1 MSDNPNQQ
9 AAWLLERVG
18 FVTASQFKHLLAR
31 KKPTPAQAKAGELGE
46 YTAARDTYLWQL
58 VTERLTGRAT
68 EHYVNHAMQWGI
80 DQEGF
85 ARAEFVNRM
94 RLMVD
99 LVGFIKHPTLMCG
112 ASPDGVINGGDGLV
126 EFKCPTT
133 NTHLQTIMDGMDLM
147 HMAQLQGQM
156 WMTGAKE
163 VYFCSYDPR
172 LPRGMD
178 FFVDRI
184 DRDQAYI
191 DTLETEVC
199 KFLNDINDTIATLEE
214 KSK

>member
-18 FVTASQFKHLLAR
+18 FVTASQFKHLLPG
-31 KKPTPAQAKAGELGE
+31 KKGGYL
-46 YTAARDTYLWQL
+46 AARDTYKWQL

-68 EHYVNHAMQWGI
+68 EHYVNQAMQWGI

-85 ARAEFVNRM
+85 ARDAFTRKTG
-94 RLMVD
+94 LAVD
-99 LVGFIKHPTLMCG
+99 LVGFIKHPVLMAG
-112 ASPDGVINGGDGLV
+112 ASPDGVLDGGEGLV

-133 NTHLQTIMDGMDLM
+133 NTHLQTIMDGMDPM
-147 HMAQLQGQM
+147 HMAQVQGQM

-163 VYFCSYDPR
+163 VYFCSYDSR

-199 KFLNDINDTIATLEE
+199 KFLNEINATISMLQE
-214 KSK
+214 KAK

>member
-18 FVTASQFKHLLAR
+18 FVTASQFKHLLPG
-31 KKPTPAQAKAGELGE
+31 KKGGYL
-46 YTAARDTYLWQL
+46 AARDTYKWQL

-68 EHYVNHAMQWGI
+68 EHYVNQAMQWGI

-85 ARAEFVNRM
+85 ARAEFVQRM
-94 RLMVD
+94 HLMVD
-99 LVGFIKHPTLMCG
+99 LVGFIKHPTLMVG

-133 NTHLQTIMDGMDLM
+133 NTHLQTIMNGMDPM
-147 HMAQLQGQM
+147 HMPQLQGQM

-199 KFLNDINDTIATLEE
+199 KFLNEINATISMLQE
-214 KSK
+214 KAK

>member
-18 FVTASQFKHLLAR
+18 FVTASQFKHLLPG
-31 KKPTPAQAKAGELGE
+31 KKGGYL
-46 YTAARDTYLWQL
+46 AARDTYKWQL
-58 VTERLTGRAT
+58 ITERLTGRAT
-68 EHYVNHAMQWGI
+68 EHYVNQAMQWGI

-85 ARAEFVNRM
+85 ARAEFVQRM
-94 RLMVD
+94 HLMVD
-99 LVGFIKHPTLMCG
+99 LVGFIKHPVLMVG
-112 ASPDGVINGGDGLV
+112 ASPDGIINGGDGLV

-133 NTHLQTIMDGMDLM
+133 NTHLQTIMDGMDPM
-147 HMAQLQGQM
+147 HMPQLQGQM

-172 LPRGMD
+172 LPKGMD

-199 KFLNDINDTIATLEE
+199 KFLNEINETISMLQE
-214 KSK
+214 KAK

>member
-18 FVTASQFKHLLAR
+18 FVTASQFKHLLPG
-31 KKPTPAQAKAGELGE
+31 KKGGYL
-46 YTAARDTYLWQL
+46 AARDTYKWQL

-68 EHYVNHAMQWGI
+68 EHYVNQAMQWGI

-85 ARAEFVNRM
+85 ARAEFVQRM
-94 RLMVD
+94 HLMVD
-99 LVGFIKHPTLMCG
+99 LVGFIKHPTLMVG

-133 NTHLQTIMDGMDLM
+133 NTHLQTIMDGMDPM
-147 HMAQLQGQM
+147 HMPQLQGQM

-199 KFLNDINDTIATLEE
+199 KFLNEINDTIAMLQE
-214 KSK
+214 KAK

>member
-1 MSDNPNQQ
+1 
-9 AAWLLERVG
+9 
-18 FVTASQFKHLLAR
+18 
-31 KKPTPAQAKAGELGE
+31 
-46 YTAARDTYLWQL
+46 
-58 VTERLTGRAT
+58 
-68 EHYVNHAMQWGI
+68 
-80 DQEGF
+80 
-85 ARAEFVNRM
+85 M

-133 NTHLQTIMDGMDLM
+133 NTHLQTIMDGMDPM

-191 DTLETEVC
+191 DTLEAEVC
-199 KFLNDINDTIATLEE
+199 KFLNEINETIAKLQE
-214 KSK
+214 KAQ

>member
-18 FVTASQFKHLLAR
+18 YVTASQFKHLMAR
-31 KKPTPAQAKAGELGE
+31 KKPTAAQVKAGEPGE
-46 YTAARDTYLWQL
+46 YTAARDTYKWQL
-58 VTERLTGRAT
+58 ITERLTGRAT
-68 EHYVNHAMQWGI
+68 EHYVNPAMQWGI

-126 EFKCPTT
+126 EF
-133 NTHLQTIMDGMDLM
+133 
-147 HMAQLQGQM
+147 
-156 WMTGAKE
+156 
-163 VYFCSYDPR
+163 R
-172 LPRGMD
+172 
-178 FFVDRI
+178 
-184 DRDQAYI
+184 
-191 DTLETEVC
+191 
-199 KFLNDINDTIATLEE
+199 
-214 KSK
+214 KSVV

>member
-18 FVTASQFKHLLAR
+18 FVTASQFKHLLPG
-31 KKPTPAQAKAGELGE
+31 KKGGYL
-46 YTAARDTYLWQL
+46 AARDTYKWQL

-68 EHYVNHAMQWGI
+68 EHYVNQAMQWGI

-85 ARAEFVNRM
+85 ARAEFVQRM

-99 LVGFIKHPTLMCG
+99 LVGFIKHPTLMVG

-133 NTHLQTIMDGMDLM
+133 NTHLQTIMNGMDPM
-147 HMAQLQGQM
+147 HMPQLQGQM

-172 LPRGMD
+172 LPKGMD

-191 DTLETEVC
+191 DNLEAEVIL
-199 KFLNDINDTIATLEE
+199 FLGEIEGAITVLQE
-214 KSK
+214 KAK

>member
-18 FVTASQFKHLLAR
+18 YVTASQFKHLLPG
-31 KKPTPAQAKAGELGE
+31 KKGGYLAKRDE
-46 YTAARDTYLWQL
+46 YKWQL
-58 VTERLTGRAT
+58 ISERLTGRAT
-68 EHYVNHAMQWGI
+68 EHYVNAAMQWGI

-85 ARAEFVNRM
+85 ARDAFTRKTGME
-94 RLMVD
+94 VD
-99 LVGFIKHPTLMCG
+99 LVGFIKHPTLMAG
-112 ASPDGVINGGDGLV
+112 ASPDGVINGGDALV

-133 NTHLQTIMDGMDLM
+133 NTHLQTIMDGMDPM

-191 DTLETEVC
+191 DTLEAEVR
-199 KFLNDINDTIATLEE
+199 KFLTEIDETIAKLKE
-214 KSK
+214 KAQ

>member
-18 FVTASQFKHLLAR
+18 YVTASQFKHLLPG
-31 KKPTPAQAKAGELGE
+31 KKGGYLAKRDE
-46 YTAARDTYLWQL
+46 YKWQL
-58 VTERLTGRAT
+58 ISERLTGRAT
-68 EHYVNHAMQWGI
+68 EHYVNPAMQWGI

-85 ARAEFVNRM
+85 ARAEFVQRM

-99 LVGFIKHPTLMCG
+99 LVGFIKHPTLMVG
-112 ASPDGVINGGDGLV
+112 ASPDGVINGGDALV

-133 NTHLQTIMDGMDLM
+133 NTHLQTIMDGMDPM
-147 HMAQLQGQM
+147 HMPQLQGQM

-191 DTLETEVC
+191 DTLEAEVC
-199 KFLNDINDTIATLEE
+199 KFLNEINDTIATLQE
-214 KSK
+214 KAK

>member
-18 FVTASQFKHLLAR
+18 FVTASQFKHLLPG
-31 KKPTPAQAKAGELGE
+31 KKGGYL
-46 YTAARDTYLWQL
+46 AARDTYKWQL
-58 VTERLTGRAT
+58 ITERLTGRAT
-68 EHYVNHAMQWGI
+68 EHYVNPAMQWGI

-85 ARAEFVNRM
+85 ARDAFTRKTGME
-94 RLMVD
+94 VD
-99 LVGFIKHPTLMCG
+99 LVGFVKHPTLMCG
-112 ASPDGVINGGDGLV
+112 ASPDGVLEGGDGLV

-133 NTHLQTIMDGMDLM
+133 NTHLQTIMDGMDPM
-147 HMAQLQGQM
+147 HMPQLQGQM

-172 LPRGMD
+172 LPKGMD

-191 DTLETEVC
+191 GTLETEVC
-199 KFLNDINDTIATLEE
+199 KFLNEINDTIATLQE
-214 KSK
+214 KAK

>member
-18 FVTASQFKHLLAR
+18 FVTASQFKHLLPG
-31 KKPTPAQAKAGELGE
+31 KKGGYL
-46 YTAARDTYLWQL
+46 AARDTYKWQL

-68 EHYVNHAMQWGI
+68 EHYVNQAMQWGI

-85 ARAEFVNRM
+85 ARAEFVQRM
-94 RLMVD
+94 HLMVD
-99 LVGFIKHPTLMCG
+99 LVGFIKHPVLMVG
-112 ASPDGVINGGDGLV
+112 ASPDGIINGGDGLV

-133 NTHLQTIMDGMDLM
+133 NTHLQTIMDGMDPM
-147 HMAQLQGQM
+147 HMPQLQGQM

-172 LPRGMD
+172 LPKGMD

-199 KFLNDINDTIATLEE
+199 KFLNEINETISMLQE
-214 KSK
+214 KAK

>member
-18 FVTASQFKHLLAR
+18 YVTASQFKHLLPG
-31 KKPTPAQAKAGELGE
+31 KKGGYLAVRE
-46 YTAARDTYLWQL
+46 TYKWQL
-58 VTERLTGRAT
+58 ITERLTGRAT
-68 EHYVNHAMQWGI
+68 EHYVNPAMQWGI

-133 NTHLQTIMDGMDLM
+133 NTHLQTIMDGMDPM
-147 HMAQLQGQM
+147 HMPQLQGQM

-199 KFLNDINDTIATLEE
+199 KFLNEINDTIATLQE
-214 KSK
+214 KAK

>member
-1 MSDNPNQQ
+1 VSDNPNQQ

-18 FVTASQFKHLLAR
+18 FVTASQFKHLLPG
-31 KKPTPAQAKAGELGE
+31 KKGGYL
-46 YTAARDTYLWQL
+46 AARDTYKWQL

-68 EHYVNHAMQWGI
+68 EHYVNQAMQWGI

-99 LVGFIKHPTLMCG
+99 LVGFIKHPTLMVG

-133 NTHLQTIMDGMDLM
+133 NTHLQTIMDGMDPM

-199 KFLNDINDTIATLEE
+199 KFLNEINDTIAQLQE
-214 KSK
+214 KAQ

>member
-18 FVTASQFKHLLAR
+18 FVTASQFKHLLPG
-31 KKPTPAQAKAGELGE
+31 KKGGYL
-46 YTAARDTYLWQL
+46 AARDTYLWQL

-68 EHYVNHAMQWGI
+68 EHYVNQAMQWGI

-85 ARAEFVNRM
+85 ARAEFVQRM
-94 RLMVD
+94 HLMVD
-99 LVGFIKHPTLMCG
+99 LVGFIKHPVLMVG

-133 NTHLQTIMDGMDLM
+133 NTHLQTIMNGMDPM
-147 HMAQLQGQM
+147 HMPQLQGQM

-191 DTLETEVC
+191 DNLETEVC
-199 KFLNDINDTIATLEE
+199 KFLNEINATISMLQE
-214 KSK
+214 KAK

>member
-18 FVTASQFKHLLAR
+18 FVTASQFKHLLPG
-31 KKPTPAQAKAGELGE
+31 KKGGYL
-46 YTAARDTYLWQL
+46 AARDTYKWQL

-68 EHYVNHAMQWGI
+68 EHYVNPAMQWGI

-85 ARAEFVNRM
+85 ARAEFVQRM

-99 LVGFIKHPTLMCG
+99 LVGFIKHPTLMVG
-112 ASPDGVINGGDGLV
+112 ASPDGVINDGDGLV

-133 NTHLQTIMDGMDLM
+133 NTHLQTIMDGMDSM
-147 HMAQLQGQM
+147 HMPQLQGQM

-199 KFLNDINDTIATLEE
+199 KFLNEINDTIAQLQE
-214 KSK
+214 KAK

>member
-18 FVTASQFKHLLAR
+18 FVTASQFKHLLPG
-31 KKPTPAQAKAGELGE
+31 KKGGYL
-46 YTAARDTYLWQL
+46 AARDTYLWQL

-68 EHYVNHAMQWGI
+68 EHYVNQAMQWGI

-85 ARAEFVNRM
+85 ARAEFVQRM

-99 LVGFIKHPTLMCG
+99 LVGFIKHPTLMVG

-133 NTHLQTIMDGMDLM
+133 NTHLQTIMDGMDPM
-147 HMAQLQGQM
+147 HMPQLQGQM

-199 KFLNDINDTIATLEE
+199 KFLNEINDTIAQLQE
-214 KSK
+214 KAK

>member
-18 FVTASQFKHLLAR
+18 FVTASQFKHLLPG
-31 KKPTPAQAKAGELGE
+31 KKGGYL
-46 YTAARDTYLWQL
+46 AARDSYKWQL
-58 VTERLTGRAT
+58 ITERLTGRAT
-68 EHYVNHAMQWGI
+68 EHYVNQAMQWGI

-85 ARAEFVNRM
+85 ARAEFVQRM
-94 RLMVD
+94 HLMVD
-99 LVGFIKHPTLMCG
+99 LVGFIKHPVLMVG
-112 ASPDGVINGGDGLV
+112 ASPDGIINGGDGLV

-133 NTHLQTIMDGMDLM
+133 NTHLQTIMDGMDPM
-147 HMAQLQGQM
+147 HMPQLQGQM

-172 LPRGMD
+172 LPKGMD

-199 KFLNDINDTIATLEE
+199 KFLNEINETISMLQE
-214 KSK
+214 KAK